1 MFPVWRPV
9 KRLSTSLD
17 RLKRRRLWI
26 HERCTGQRKRFA
38 TTSQPFCEMQGRN
51 LLHIATWERLSCS
64 LFTQFVV
71 FFDRLSSDG
80 IGLTPPSPTFVKVYF
95 KTTTLRRQW
104 KPVVSSTS
112 GSLGLIDARSD
123 LPFRT
128 AFCQNLLRLTRVL
141 ETFCVSCVEKKK
153 SRRFFSWCSK
163 KRSESFWTDYERLWK

>member
-1 MFPVWRPV
+1 MILLENIQSIFCWPSQPKKTQLQGRQTIGKPRSATLEAEKFQEYWTDAPVLRIPGRMFPVWRPV

-95 KTTTLRRQW
+95 
-104 KPVVSSTS
+104 
-112 GSLGLIDARSD
+112 
-123 LPFRT
+123 
-128 AFCQNLLRLTRVL
+128 
-141 ETFCVSCVEKKK
+141 
-153 SRRFFSWCSK
+153 
-163 KRSESFWTDYERLWK
+163 